1 MAVQQIPIRASRV
14 GGRVG
19 SWLAPLLVLASIPGI
34 SPAAS
39 APPLTTLSG
48 KILGLVTDAAGVPQM
63 GAAVTLLTQQDKFFD
78 RVVTDE
84 RGAFSFDGLAAGMY
98 SIRVSLASFLPV
110 SKSSILVQP
119 GLRTLLNVSLAGLF
133 SSIQLVYPTADQ
145 RAIMNDD
152 WKWVLRTSN
161 ATRPVLRLLPDWSP
175 DDNGP
180 AHRASSG
187 IFSDTRALVR
197 VSAGDGGRVT
207 SFGNESDLGT
217 AFALATSLLGKNQLQ
232 FSGNLGY
239 ASQSGAPSAG
249 FRTSYSRGES
259 NDTGPEVTVTM
270 RQMFLPGR
278 TSAAL
283 LSLSGG
289 APAPVLRTL
298 SVSMHEGTQI
308 TDSLRLEYGFSMDA
322 VTFLE
327 HSNYFSPFSR
337 LIYSMTDNDQLEF
350 SYSSGVPQYGDE
362 PGERSSE
369 SDLRNDINALALFP
383 RISVRDSHMRV
394 QQSQNYEMGYRRTSG
409 SRTYTAAVF
418 HENISNSA
426 LTIAGADGLFPAG
439 DVLPDLFTTSS
450 VFNAGGYQSLGY
462 MASVTQGLGDNLKVN
477 VMYGSGDALVADQ
490 YEIHSQN
497 PDGLRSVIRRA
508 RRQAVTA
515 QISCKAPWTGTE
527 FSASYQVT
535 DSRAVTPSHYFATQG
550 TRAEPGLNIYLRQPI
565 RTFSLIPLRMEASAD
580 LRNLLADGYLP
591 FSSTDGRRVLLMST
605 PRSFRGGLSF
615 IF

>member
-1 MAVQQIPIRASRV
+1 
-14 GGRVG
+14 
-19 SWLAPLLVLASIPGI
+19 
-34 SPAAS
+34 
-39 APPLTTLSG
+39 
-48 KILGLVTDAAGVPQM
+48 M

-78 RVVTDE
+78 RALTDE
-84 RGAFSFDGLAAGMY
+84 KGAFSFDGLAAGMY

-119 GLRTLLNVSLAGLF
+119 GLHTLLNVSMAGLF
-133 SSIQLVYPTADQ
+133 SSIQLVYPTPDQ

-161 ATRPVLRLLPDWSP
+161 ATRPVLRLLPGWSP
-175 DDNGP
+175 NDNGP
-180 AHRASSG
+180 AHRASTG

-239 ASQSGAPSAG
+239 APQSGVPSAG
-249 FRTSYSRGES
+249 FRTSYSRGEGE
-259 NDTGPEVTVTM
+259 DTGPEVTVTM
-270 RQMFLPGR
+270 RQMFIPGR
-278 TSAAL
+278 ASAAL

-337 LIYSMTDNDQLEF
+337 LIYSMTDNDQLQF
-350 SYSSGVPQYGDE
+350 SYSSGVPQYGDD

-369 SDLRNDINALALFP
+369 NDLRNDINALALFP
-383 RISVRDSHMRV
+383 RISVSDSHMRV

-418 HENISNSA
+418 RENISNAA

-462 MASVTQGLGDNLKVN
+462 MASVTQNLGDNLKVN
-477 VMYGSGDALVADQ
+477 VMYGSGDALVADR
-490 YEIHSQN
+490 YEIGQS
-497 PDGLRSVIRRA
+497 PDGLRSVIRRG

-535 DSRAVTPSHYFATQG
+535 DSRAATPSHYFATQG

-565 RTFSLIPLRMEASAD
+565 RTFSLIPVRMEASAD

-591 FSSTDGRRVLLMST
+591 FSSGDGRRIYLMST

>member
-1 MAVQQIPIRASRV
+1 MA
-14 GGRVG
+14 G
-19 SWLAPLLVLASIPGI
+19 SWVLLLACLPGV
-34 SPAAS
+34 SSAAS
-39 APPLTTLSG
+39 APSAATLSG
-48 KILGLVTDAAGVPQM
+48 KILGLVTDGGGVPQM

-78 RVVTDE
+78 RALTDE
-84 RGAFSFDGLAAGMY
+84 RGAFSFDGLAAGAY
-98 SIRVSLASFLPV
+98 SVRVSLASFLPV
-110 SKSSILVQP
+110 SKSGIVVQP

-133 SSIQLVYPTADQ
+133 SSIQLVYPTPDQ
-145 RAIMNDD
+145 RAIMSDD
-152 WKWVLRTSN
+152 WKWVLRTSS
-161 ATRPVLRLLPDWSP
+161 ASRPVLRLLPGWSP

-180 AHRASSG
+180 AHRASTG
-187 IFSDTRALVR
+187 IFSDTRALVQL
-197 VSAGDGGRVT
+197 SAGDGGRIT

-249 FRTSYSRGES
+249 FRTSYSRGEGA
-259 NDTGPEVTVTM
+259 DTGPEVTVTM

-278 TSAAL
+278 ASAAL

-289 APAPVLRTL
+289 SSVPTLRTL
-298 SVSMHEGTQI
+298 SLSVHEGTQI
-308 TDSLRLEYGFSMDA
+308 TDSMRFEYGFSMDA
-322 VTFLE
+322 VTFLD

-337 LIYSMTDNDQLEF
+337 LIYALTDNDELQF
-350 SYSSGVPQYGDE
+350 SYSSGVPQYGDA

-369 SDLRNDINALALFP
+369 RDLRNDLNALALFP
-383 RISVRDSHMRV
+383 RISMRDSHMRI

-418 HENISNSA
+418 RENISNAA

-462 MASVTQGLGDNLKVN
+462 MASVTQSFGDNLKAN
-477 VMYGSGDALVADQ
+477 VMYGSGDALVADRSG
-490 YEIHSQN
+490 IPGPS
-497 PDGLRSVIRRA
+497 PDDLRSVVRRG
-508 RRQAVTA
+508 RRQAVTT
-515 QISCKAPWTGTE
+515 QVSYTAPWTGSE
-527 FSASYQVT
+527 LSASYQLT
-535 DSRAVTPSHYFATQG
+535 DKHSVTPSHYFATQG

-565 RTFSLIPLRMEASAD
+565 RTFSVLPLRMEASAD

-591 FSSTDGRRVLLMST
+591 FTSSDGRRVLLMST